1 MNRLEV
7 LPDAEAVSQAAADQF
22 IAASSESIEERG
34 EFIVALSGGSTP
46 GSAYQRLA
54 EADLAPLINWRK
66 VHLFWGD
73 ERAVPPTHPES
84 NYRLARDSFLDKVPI
99 PYANIH
105 RIKTELDPDLAA
117 ADYAEELQGIFGGK
131 GPPRFDLILLGM
143 GDDGHTASLFPGT
156 GALSEARRWVVAN
169 YVEALKAWRITLT
182 PRVLNAARR
191 IVFLVTGSK
200 KAERLKQVLQGERDP
215 KSLPAQLVDPRDGQL
230 IWLVDKAAAAK
241 L

>member
-1 MNRLEV
+1 MNKLEV

-34 EFIVALSGGSTP
+34 EFTVALSGGSTP

-54 EADLAPLINWRK
+54 GADLAPLINWRK

-73 ERAVPPTHPES
+73 ERAVPPNHPES

-99 PYANIH
+99 PHANIH

-117 ADYAEELQGIFGGK
+117 ADYAEELQEVFGEK
-131 GPPRFDLILLGM
+131 GPPRFDMILLGM

-169 YVEALKAWRITLT
+169 YVEVLKSWRITLT
-182 PRVLNAARR
+182 PRVFNAARR
-191 IVFLVTGSK
+191 IVFLVTGAK

-215 KSLPAQLVDPRDGQL
+215 ESLPAQLVDPRDGQL